1 MLLVGGVGPHILTLK
16 SSGLESS
23 QLYSFLLRVYC
34 LSPLQ
39 AIGPQLRDIFPC
51 ITVRVTPLPTD
62 SSVSSRW
69 PAAATSDPPSPQ
81 RSHLAAEGA
90 GEEAG
95 GSTSCFSD
103 RYGLHKDYCG
113 GSSSGSR
120 RAVVVLDGGLA
131 SCLSEVS
138 EALLRLSPSG
148 SGGAQVTDPDP
159 DLERLCCLGSSQ
171 SLSCPPPPSEH
182 AGLLHQFQA
191 AGWSPPGPGK
201 VMAAPDTAGC
211 WGLAGHGCSGA
222 GLLAGNHVD
231 MLSPERGVDLTLRWQ
246 RGGAGAPA
254 GPASDV
260 GSLGSIPPLM
270 DGSSCQMQLGDD
282 LDPDPDMSGLVAP
295 MTVKDSPYVLDDDD
309 DDGLPDL
316 VEDPHPG
323 GYPQQQLQGGNQ
335 QATCWSGTEWGDF
348 TWEEE
353 AGGAWGMPDDMGSIE
368 EQRQLLESFQ
378 QSRAKAAAAAAA
390 PACEP
395 ALPLGAKNNLDLSSD
410 LNSDLSKGAS
420 RAAAPIHYC
429 ESAPPDLPTHN
440 LSDPP
445 LHHTEGVASFSMS
458 AHAAWG
464 CKFKFET
471 AGNSSLPAP
480 VPPLGRQGRGDGGHP
495 SSLLPHN
502 PWNLSAASGQLFREP
517 SCSVAQAQ
525 AQQLPATIS
534 SVMEG
539 REPRVHGAKHGG
551 VLELLRS
558 HSLNDSGGGGGAA
571 TAAAA
576 EAAETTAARFG
587 LSSSVGAS
595 VAPRGQGGC
604 SFLLPLQL
612 PSLTG
617 RLGEGSAAATAQLP
631 AKVAGPDLPV
641 SRAVGQATD
650 PVAVG
655 SVRVVKLTGKP
666 QVPPEMGKCGQH
678 IIDNPSNIICV
689 QTISLL
695 VISH

>member
-1 MLLVGGVGPHILTLK
+1 MGLRGHTSCSRCQLAGILPDVFV
-16 SSGLESS
+16 SYFEH
-23 QLYSFLLRVYC
+23 VVWP
-34 LSPLQ
+34 PLQ
-39 AIGPQLRDIFPC
+39 AIGPQLHDIFPR
-51 ITVRVTPLPTD
+51 ISVRLTPLLTEGCNGG
-62 SSVSSRW
+62 
-69 PAAATSDPPSPQ
+69 PAAAAAAPPPQ
-81 RSHLAAEGA
+81 RSYLVAEGA
-90 GEEAG
+90 GEERG
-95 GSTSCFSD
+95 GGTSYFSD

-113 GSSSGSR
+113 GSTNSDR
-120 RAVVVLDGGLA
+120 KAVVVLDGGLA

-254 GPASDV
+254 GPASDA

-420 RAAAPIHYC
+420 RAAAPIHSC

-458 AHAAWG
+458 AHSAWG
-464 CKFKFET
+464 CQFKFET
-471 AGNSSLPAP
+471 AGDSSLPAP
-480 VPPLGRQGRGDGGHP
+480 EPPLGRQGRDDGGLSP
-495 SSLLPHN
+495 SLLPHSS
-502 PWNLSAASGQLFREP
+502 WNQGAASGQLFRAP
-517 SCSVAQAQ
+517 SSPVAQAQ
-525 AQQLPATIS
+525 DQQLPATIS
-534 SVMEG
+534 SAMEG

-558 HSLNDSGGGGGAA
+558 HSLNDSAGGGAA
-571 TAAAA
+571 AAAA
-576 EAAETTAARFG
+576 AAAAGETTAARFD
-587 LSSSVGAS
+587 LSSSVGA
-595 VAPRGQGGC
+595 ALREGGD
-604 SFLLPLQL
+604 SPFDILPLQL

-617 RLGEGSAAATAQLP
+617 RLGEGSAATVQLP
-631 AKVAGPDLPV
+631 VSKAGGRGADLPV
-641 SRAVGQATD
+641 SRAAGPAPGY
-650 PVAVG
+650 PVAFG
-655 SVRVVKLTGKP
+655 SVRVVKLTGQPK
-666 QVPPEMGKCGQH
+666 VRKLTRVDRVY
-678 IIDNPSNIICV
+678 I
-689 QTISLL
+689 
-695 VISH
+695 